1 MPRREARGGT
11 SLPVAVPRGEGPGVA
26 VSELLDEAAQPLKLE
41 LAVGRTGLEH
51 RVHLPRVQRPGLAL
65 TGYTDYIRYGRVQI
79 VGSSEIGYLGK
90 LRPRSRTAILEELCS
105 CRITCFV
112 VTKGLV
118 PPTELL
124 KAAEAHGIPVLT
136 TPLEST
142 AFIKLLSGF

>member
-1 MPRREARGGT
+1 MPRRPVRGGT
-11 SLPVAVPRGEGPGVA
+11 ALRVAPPRGEGPGVA
-26 VSELLDEAAQPLKLE
+26 VSELLDEAAQPLKLD
-41 LAVGRTGLEH
+41 LAAGRSGLDH

-79 VGSSEIGYLGK
+79 VGSSEVGYLRK
-90 LRPRSRTAILEELCS
+90 LPPRRRTAILAKLCH

-124 KAAEAHGIPVLT
+124 SA
-136 TPLEST
+136 
-142 AFIKLLSGF
+142 